1 MYTEQDPEVQDGDS
15 GLQELALSED
25 KQLVENAKQIIMKL
39 RILFCCTLICSFA
52 FVASGCRSIPT
63 TSGSDIPHLQKQGTA
78 TQLIVDGK
86 PFLALAGELNNN
98 SATSVEH
105 MKPVWS
111 KLVERKVNT
120 VLAGVSWA
128 QIEPREGKFDFSV
141 LDGVIRDARSHNLR
155 LVPLWFASWKN
166 SLSSYPPDWVKR
178 DFERFP
184 RAQIVGGT
192 WPGTTISEVPR
203 TPVAGSMSIELL
215 SPLSDANRDADAR
228 AFAALMRHIK
238 EVDGQQHTVIMI
250 QVENEVGMAGDSRD
264 RSPLADRAYAGP
276 VPKELMD
283 YLQQH
288 KDNLIPELRKVWEAA
303 GFKAAG
309 TWEEVFGPSRVTDG
323 IFMAWYYARYIGRVV
338 EAGKAEYPLPMFVN
352 AALYGI
358 GRGPQP
364 PPSGGRPWDLVMDVW
379 RAGAPRIDMLSPDIY
394 SESDYP
400 EFCAKY
406 ARPGN
411 PLFIP
416 ETRSGQGA
424 AARALYAFGR
434 HDAIGVSPMGIDRYP
449 QPDNDLT
456 GSYDLLTQLAPLM
469 AEHQG
474 KGTMS
479 AVLLRSPDD
488 PPQRI
493 QVGNYTLEVAFLNPQ
508 KTLGEPPPQGPV
520 AAIFIA
526 AGPDEYFAAG
536 SGVTVGF
543 SPNTP
548 GPPHVGLATVEEGT
562 FVNGRWV
569 PGCVMAGDDDDE
581 GQYVI
586 LNRPSGCCSPSTT
599 TKMIQHITLY
609 RYR

>member
-1 MYTEQDPEVQDGDS
+1 
-15 GLQELALSED
+15 
-25 KQLVENAKQIIMKL
+25 MKL
-39 RILFCCTLICSFA
+39 RILFCCTFICSLGL
-52 FVASGCRSIPT
+52 VASGCRSIPT

-128 QIEPREGKFDFSV
+128 QIEPREGKFDFTV
-141 LDGVIRDARSHNLR
+141 LDGIIRDARSHNLR

-166 SLSSYPPDWVKR
+166 SLSSYPPDWVKK

-184 RAQIVGGT
+184 RAQIVGGA
-192 WPGTTISEVPR
+192 WPGVTISEVPR
-203 TPVAGSMSIELL
+203 TPVVGSMSIELL

-228 AFAALMRHIK
+228 AFAALLRHIK
-238 EVDGQQHTVIMI
+238 EVDGREHTVVMI

-264 RSPLADRAYAGP
+264 RSPAANAAYEGP

-283 YLQQH
+283 YLQAH
-288 KDNLIPELRKVWEAA
+288 KDALVPEFRQVWEAA
-303 GFKAAG
+303 GFKTSG
-309 TWEEVFGPSRVTDG
+309 TWEEVFGPGKVTDG

-379 RAGAPRIDMLSPDIY
+379 KAGGPRIDMLSPDIY
-394 SESDYP
+394 GESDYP
-400 EFCAKY
+400 AFCAKY
-406 ARPGN
+406 SQPGN
-411 PLFIP
+411 PLLIP

-449 QPDNDLT
+449 QADNDLT
-456 GSYDLLTQLAPLM
+456 DTYDLLAQLAPLM

-493 QVGNYTLEVAFLNPQ
+493 QVGNYTLEVAFLDPRRI
-508 KTLGEPPPQGPV
+508 GEPPPPGPV
-520 AAIFIA
+520 AAVFIA

-548 GPPHVGLATVEEGT
+548 GPPHVGLATVEEGA

-569 PGCVMAGDDDDE
+569 PGRVMAGDDDDE

-586 LNRPSGCCSPSTT
+586 LNRPSGCCSPSTSKKT
-599 TKMIQHITLY
+599 IQHITLY